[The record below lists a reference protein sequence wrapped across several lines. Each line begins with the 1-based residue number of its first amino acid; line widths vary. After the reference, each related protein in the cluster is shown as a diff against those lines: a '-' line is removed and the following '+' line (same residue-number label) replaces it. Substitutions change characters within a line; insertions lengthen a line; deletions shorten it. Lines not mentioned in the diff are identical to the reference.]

1 MNNQIMNETI
11 TRLRSLCFNVG
22 LQLNEIVKSEI
33 VGEFFSISVKPSLR
47 SIATTAVGKKK
58 LNEN

>member
-11 TRLRSLCFNVG
+11 TRSRSLCFNIG
-22 LQLNEIVKSEI
+22 LQLNEIEKSENG
-33 VGEFFSISVKPSLR
+33 GEFFSITVHPTLR
-47 SIATTAVGKKK
+47 SIATTAVGNKK